1 MLVETEFQ
9 STAALAA
16 VIRAPAAFRAWNLTG
31 CINEEPGVFIANH
44 DWLDTGIMSRTFSQ
58 GDPMNTAPAVSTEDQ
73 DFFAFRP
80 RDTYPPILP
89 SDILGRWAT
98 AWGDGKT
105 GFLAS
110 PDLRTYFFDPA
121 FHPAT
126 TEELRTWVTA
136 EVSKVV
142 QSRLQIRDSQQVRQT
157 VLLDCED
164 SAFCLKSAAAGYV
177 RSKLSA
183 PLCAGVMACQT
194 VKTRRDH
201 VVNWFLSA
209 DPMPGGR
216 PGYRHELWF
225 ADVRTAVEAQV
236 RAHGSRGRAP
246 AKGALWELEQP
257 FVSLEVAVRCLTKPY
272 LIFA

>member
-1 MLVETEFQ
+1 
-9 STAALAA
+9 
-16 VIRAPAAFRAWNLTG
+16 
-31 CINEEPGVFIANH
+31 
-44 DWLDTGIMSRTFSQ
+44 MS
-58 GDPMNTAPAVSTEDQ
+58 TAPAVSTEEQ

-89 SDILGRWAT
+89 SDILGVWES

-126 TEELRTWVTA
+126 AEELRNWVTA
-136 EVSKVV
+136 EVAKVV
-142 QSRLQIRDSQQVRQT
+142 QTRLGILDSQQVRQT

-164 SAFCLKSAAAGYV
+164 SAFCLKSAAASYV

-183 PLCAGVMACQT
+183 PLCAGIMACQT
-194 VKTRRDH
+194 RKTRRDH

-209 DPMPGGR
+209 DPLPGGR
-216 PGYRHELWF
+216 PGYRHQLWF

-236 RAHGSRGRAP
+236 RAHRSRGRAP

-257 FVSLEVAVRCLTKPY
+257 FVSVEDAVRCLTKPY